1 VSYKQRSETTGQVCV
16 QSVRLNSP
24 WYTRR
29 RMRHCLTAVSIT
41 RWWSSQWRHV

>member
-24 WYTRR
+24 WYTRADG
-29 RMRHCLTAVSIT
+29 CATVWLPY
-41 RWWSSQWRHV
+41 Q